1 MAGGNIKGITI
12 EFRGETTKLDAA
24 LKEVNKNTRSLD
36 KELRAV
42 NKDLKFNPTSV
53 DLWRMKQNILKDKIK
68 ETSDKLDLLKRGQA
82 EMDAKGVDKNSQE
95 YRELQREILE
105 TESKL
110 KTFKGQLKEVGNVK
124 LKALSESLKSAG
136 QSITEAGEKLQGLS
150 TAGAAAATAIGALAV
165 KSGAWADDLNTLST
179 IYGISTTE
187 LQKYS
192 AAANL
197 VDVDVETIA
206 ASHVKL
212 TKSMNSALDGTGAQ
226 AEAFKKLGVE
236 TKNADGSLR
245 SSDEVWNDVIKSLGS
260 VSNETERDALAMTLL
275 GKSAME
281 LNPLIED
288 GGETYKKMAETMK
301 KYGLDFID
309 EDTLAKANEFN
320 DELDIMKAVGLTAL
334 QSVGASLA
342 GYLAPALAKV
352 VDAVGK
358 LAGWLAQLDPKVLT
372 LIAGIGAVVAVIA
385 PLLIIIG
392 QVATGVG
399 AIVGVIGVI
408 GPAIA
413 GVVTAIGGIVVAL
426 GPVIIIIV
434 ALIAALVLMVKHWDQ
449 IKAKA
454 KEIWDSVTAAFQAG
468 KEKVA
473 SVIEG
478 VKTAIKEKFE
488 AAKTLVGNVANAIKN
503 FLSFQGLVATV
514 SGAFNKVKETIKK
527 ILDKAAQTVKRV
539 IDKIKGFFKF
549 KWSFPKLKLPHF
561 KVTGKFSL
569 KPPSVPKFSLSWYK
583 NGGIFDQPTIAGIGE
598 AGPEAVVPLDKLW
611 NKLDR
616 IADASAMAPAP
627 TINVYAQPG
636 QDAKTI
642 AREVEKV
649 LVRMSK
655 QRGTA
660 WGY

>member
-24 LKEVNKNTRSLD
+24 LKDVNKNTRSLD

-42 NKDLKFNPTSV
+42 NKDLKFNPTSI

-68 ETSDKLDLLKRGQA
+68 ETSDKLDLLKRAQS

-110 KTFKGQLKEVGNVK
+110 KTFKGQLKQVGNVK
-124 LKALSESLKSAG
+124 LKALSEQLKKTGASLEEAG
-136 QSITEAGEKLQGLS
+136 QKMQAFSA
-150 TAGAAAATAIGALAV
+150 AGAAAATAIGALAV
-165 KSGAWADDLNTLST
+165 KSGQWADDLVTMSKV
-179 IYGISTTE
+179 YGIGTTE

-192 AAANL
+192 AAAGL

-212 TKSMNSALDGTGAQ
+212 TKSMSSAADGTGAQ
-226 AEAFKKLGVE
+226 ADAFKQLGVE

-245 SSDEVWNDVIKSLGS
+245 DSDAVWQDVIKSLGQ
-260 VSNETERDALAMTLL
+260 VENETERDALAMTLL

-288 GGETYKKMAETMK
+288 GGESYKKMAETMK

-309 EDTLAKANEFN
+309 EETLQKANEFN
-320 DELDIMKAVGLTAL
+320 DELDTMKAVGLTAL
-334 QSVGASLA
+334 QTVGAELA
-342 GYLAPALAKV
+342 AHLAPALAKV

-358 LAGWLAQLDPKVLT
+358 FAGWLAQLDPKVLT

-385 PLLIIIG
+385 PLLIVIG
-392 QVATGVG
+392 KIATGVG
-399 AIVGVIGVI
+399 AIVSLVGII
-408 GPAIA
+408 GPII
-413 GVVTAIGGIVVAL
+413 GTVITAIGGIVVAL
-426 GPVIIIIV
+426 GPVILVIV
-434 ALIAALVLMVKHWDQ
+434 ALIAILVLMVKHWDK

-454 KEIWDSVTAAFQAG
+454 KEIWDSVVATFKAA

-473 SVIEG
+473 AAVESV
-478 VKTAIKEKFE
+478 KNAIKEKFE
-488 AAKTLVGNVANAIKN
+488 AAKTVVKNIVTAIKN
-503 FLSFQGLVATV
+503 LLSFQGLVAAVT
-514 SGAFNKVKETIKK
+514 GAFNKVKEAIKK
-527 ILDKAAQTVKRV
+527 ILDKAAQIVKQA
-539 IDKIKGFFKF
+539 IDKIKRFFKF
-549 KWSFPKLKLPHF
+549 KWALPKLKLPHI
-561 KVTGKFSL
+561 KISGKFSL
-569 KPPSVPKFSLSWYK
+569 KPPSVPKFSISWYK
-583 NGGIFDQPTIAGIGE
+583 NGGIFDSPTIAGIGE

-616 IADASAMAPAP
+616 IADASAAAPAP
-627 TINVYAQPG
+627 TINIYAQPG
-636 QDAKTI
+636 QDVKAL
-642 AREVEKV
+642 AREVEAV